1 MSARASLQR
10 TLAAL
15 GACGLVAALVACR
28 TTQAAPERADV
39 GWQGGDSPSTEADW
53 PSTGAESPSIGAAAV
68 SATGSAATTAAATAT
83 TAAAIDTMPATASGP
98 ATASVAATAP
108 ADLEPRAIDLHVDT
122 PYQVSTKGRA
132 LDLPDGQASLRAIVK
147 GRYAG
152 LVYPL
157 YIADSLHDGHPTIAD
172 ADALFETVDAI
183 LAKNAAVLHP
193 AERGPAPEGK
203 IAVWVA
209 IEGAGAFADDVK
221 QLDRFVDRGVVL
233 VGLVHSHDS
242 ALATSATGKD
252 RAHGLSDVGKQAA
265 ERIYDRGA
273 LVDVSHMSDRSFD
286 DVAAIAERRGL
297 PIVATHSSAR
307 ALADHPRNLTDAQ
320 LVRIAKSGGIA
331 GVNFHGGYL
340 RQRGKATMADAVAHT
355 LHMVKVAGAEHVA
368 LGSDFDGATPPSDL
382 ADASRLPAF
391 AKALEQAGLA
401 RADVHRIFRANAER
415 ILAGIDARR
424 RLARAKTVTR

>member
-1 MSARASLQR
+1 VSGRAGPHR
-10 TLAAL
+10 TTAAL
-15 GACGLVAALVACR
+15 GVCGLVAALVACR
-28 TTQAAPERADV
+28 TTPSHPERADADRR
-39 GWQGGDSPSTEADW
+39 GGTSPSTEADRPSTEADR
-53 PSTGAESPSIGAAAV
+53 PSTGAAVATAPVAAA
-68 SATGSAATTAAATAT
+68 
-83 TAAAIDTMPATASGP
+83 
-98 ATASVAATAP
+98 ASVAATAAAAAAATASGTVIAP
-108 ADLEPRAIDLHVDT
+108 TDLEPRAIDLHVDT

-132 LDLPDGQASLRAIVK
+132 LELPDGQASLRAVVN

-193 AERGPAPEGK
+193 AERGPTPEGK

-209 IEGAGAFADDVK
+209 IEGAGAFADDVA
-221 QLDRFVDRGVVL
+221 QLDRFIDRGVVL

-307 ALADHPRNLTDAQ
+307 ALADHPRNLTDPQ
-320 LVRIAKSGGIA
+320 LARIAKSGGIA

-340 RQRGKATMADAVAHT
+340 RQRGKPTMADAVAHT
-355 LHMVKVAGAEHVA
+355 LHMVKVAGVEHVA

-424 RLARAKTVTR
+424 RLARAKVAPR